1 MWLCPEFKVMKE
13 MHAMIKKALSICLLL
28 AMPIIAYGQQP
39 EVVGCGAFP
48 AGTPVTPYLI
58 GQNYW
63 FFSADSPDLPLST
76 IKSSGVTIIRIGGR
90 TFDNTP
96 LTDAQLLQQVD
107 KIRSIGAEPLIQ
119 VSRHHTAGAA
129 AATVQY
135 INVANARNVKFWS
148 IGNEP
153 DLGFVGGEVQLAAEV
168 AVYIKQ
174 ISPAMRDVDPS
185 ITIIAP
191 DMAFYSA
198 TKFNELLGGASDITG
213 KDAQGRYYID
223 CVSFHRYGASTFTR
237 EQALNDMHSDFENN
251 RVVPLVNRIAFANSL
266 NDRTGSAALKWALT
280 EFNIL
285 TANPPNFSGDTRINN
300 PAGYGVSSFFN
311 GQFFA
316 EYYRVAMKRGVAF
329 MNSWSIREGG
339 GNGSAGDLGY
349 LGGNINAPVPRSSY
363 YHMQMIANYLLPGGY
378 LPSASSAPNL
388 AVLST
393 SAKCQ
398 TRLAVML
405 LNEETTGSQEY
416 TIRMNDEPAVGG
428 GTKINVS
435 ARLAKEYSG
444 TLDNQTTSVLIFDE
458 SGALKKRVT
467 YSLAR
472 HLVNLEPLV
481 ETFTGND
488 TAPATPAGLVVTSS
502 DAQALLS
509 WSAPSETTGYNIKR
523 AQVSGGPYQTI
534 ASGVITTSYT
544 DTGLANDST
553 YYYVVS
559 AVNSFGESAN
569 CFEAVAAPQA
579 TTAPIT
585 FEAENISFTSVG
597 ASTSVN
603 PDTPASGGRWVQLN
617 SNAAGQ
623 WMEFTTGSIPA
634 GTWALQ
640 LTYKVNPN
648 RGQLSLSVDGAQLG
662 GIVDQFASGATA
674 GTFVTRLIGSVTFA
688 SAGAHTLR
696 LTCVGRN
703 SASTGFLLSAD
714 KFTFAGRTTGAVAL
728 DNLNQTYDGAPKAV
742 SVTTTPA
749 GLNTSITYN
758 GISAAPTDVGVYS
771 VMARIND
778 AIHVGSASGTLLVRL
793 PATLSLGDFD
803 REYDGA
809 PKVVTVTTNPTGL
822 SVQCS
827 YDGSTVAPTEIGN
840 YVVVCSVTDANYTG
854 SVTGMLTIRD
864 TTPPKLRLPADITV
878 EATSPAGAIVAFT
891 ASANDIHD
899 CSVPIILSHAPG
911 GAFPIGTTIVT
922 ASATDTRGNVAT
934 GSFVITVR
942 DTTAPLISGLS
953 ASPDSIW
960 PPNHKMVLVT
970 LTALVTD
977 EVDSA
982 PVTSIVSVT
991 SESKHGSKQQGAWE
1005 ITGPL
1010 TVKLRAVQHTDYS
1023 ITVESRDRFGNVSAR
1038 SVMVRVEHD

>member
-1 MWLCPEFKVMKE
+1 
-13 MHAMIKKALSICLLL
+13 MIKKALSICLLL
-28 AMPIIAYGQQP
+28 ALEIITGAQQP
-39 EVVGCGAFP
+39 AVIGCGAFP
-48 AGTPVTPYLI
+48 AGAPVTPYLI

-63 FFSADSPDLPLST
+63 FFRADLPDLPFPT
-76 IKSSGVTIIRIGGR
+76 VKNSGVTIVRIGGR

-119 VSRHHTAGAA
+119 VSRHHTAATA

-135 INVANARNVKFWS
+135 INGANARNVKFWS

-153 DLGFVGGEVQLAAEV
+153 DLGFVGGEVQLAAAV

-237 EQALNDMHSDFENN
+237 EQALDDMHSGFENN

-266 NDRTGSAALKWALT
+266 HGRTGSATLTWALS

-285 TANPPNFSGDTRINN
+285 TVNPPNFAGDARTNN
-300 PAGYGVSSFFN
+300 PAGYGVSSFLN

-316 EYYRVAMKRGVAF
+316 EYYRVAMKYGVAF
-329 MNSWSIREGG
+329 MNSWSILEGG
-339 GNGSAGDLGY
+339 GNSSAGDLGY
-349 LGGNINAPVPRSSY
+349 LGGNNNAPVPRSSY

-378 LPSASSAPNL
+378 LPIASSAPNL

-393 SAKCQ
+393 SAQCQ

-405 LNEETTGSQEY
+405 LNEEITGSQAF
-416 TIRMNDEPAVGG
+416 TIRMNDEPVVGG

-435 ARLAKEYSG
+435 AGLAKEYSG
-444 TLDNQTTSVLIFDE
+444 RLDNQTTSVLIFDE
-458 SGALKKRVT
+458 GGALKRRIT

-472 HLVNLEPLV
+472 YLANLPPLV

-488 TAPATPAGLVVTSS
+488 TAPATPAGLIVTSG
-502 DAQALLS
+502 DAQASLS
-509 WSAPSETTGYNIKR
+509 WAAPSEATGYNVKR
-523 AQVSGGPYQTI
+523 AQVSGGPYETI

-544 DTGLANDST
+544 DTGGANDST

-569 CFEAVAAPQA
+569 SFEAVAMPQA
-579 TTAPIT
+579 TTVPVT
-585 FEAENISFTSVG
+585 FEAENLSFTSAG

-623 WMEFTTGSIPA
+623 WMEFTTGSVPA

-640 LTYKVNPN
+640 LTYKANPN
-648 RGQLSLSVDGAQLG
+648 RGQLSFSVDGVQLG

-674 GTFVTRLIGSVTFA
+674 GTFITTLIGSATFA

-696 LTCVGRN
+696 LTCTGKN
-703 SASTGFLLSAD
+703 PASTGFLLSAD
-714 KFTFAGRTTGAVAL
+714 KFTFSGRATGIIAL
-728 DNLNQTYDGAPKAV
+728 GNLNQTYDGSPKAV
-742 SVTTTPA
+742 SATTTPA
-749 GLNTSITYN
+749 GLNTLITYN
-758 GISAAPTDVGVYS
+758 GSPSAPSATGAYS
-771 VMARIND
+771 VIAKISD
-778 AIHVGSASGTLLVRL
+778 AIHVGATSGTLVIAL
-793 PATLSLGDFD
+793 PATVTLGALVQ
-803 REYDGA
+803 EYDGT
-809 PKVVTVTTNPTGL
+809 PKVVTATTSPAGL
-822 SVQCS
+822 SVQCA
-827 YDGSTVAPTEIGN
+827 YNGSTVAPTGVGN
-840 YVVVCSVTDANYTG
+840 YVVVCSVTDTNYTG
-854 SVTGMLTIRD
+854 SATGTLTIRD
-864 TTPPKLRLPADITV
+864 TTPPNLTLPADIIV
-878 EATSPAGAIVAFT
+878 EATSPAGAIGVFT
-891 ASANDIHD
+891 ASGNDIHD
-899 CSVPIILSHAPG
+899 CSVPVILSHASG
-911 GAFPIGTTIVT
+911 STFPIGTTIVT
-922 ASATDTRGNVAT
+922 ASATDAASNIAT
-934 GSFVITVR
+934 GAFTITVR

-982 PVTSIVSVT
+982 PVTRIVSVT
-991 SESKHGSKQQGAWE
+991 SENDRGKSKSQGAWE

-1010 TVKLRAVQHTDYS
+1010 TLKLRAVAHTSYL
-1023 ITVESRDRFGNVSAR
+1023 ITVESRDLFGNVSAR
-1038 SVMVRVEHD
+1038 SVTVRVEHD